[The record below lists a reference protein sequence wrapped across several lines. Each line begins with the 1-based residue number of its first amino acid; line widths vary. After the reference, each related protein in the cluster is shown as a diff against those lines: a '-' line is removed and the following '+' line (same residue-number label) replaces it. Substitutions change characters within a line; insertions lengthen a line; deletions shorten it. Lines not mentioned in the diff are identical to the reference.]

1 MEKMTER
8 INKFLYQH
16 ECSFRKIIKLIMA
29 EAVNNDDRRGFLVA
43 MDRFNKLN
51 YKFEEGE
58 EWKKKR
64 EGVEANLFR

>member
-1 MEKMTER
+1 
-8 INKFLYQH
+8 
-16 ECSFRKIIKLIMA
+16 MA

-43 MDRFNKLN
+43 MDRFNSLK